1 MDLYLIVKHEN
12 GNLKPLCFRDSYE
25 DALNK
30 VNSLQHT
37 FPKVKFDIYQQE
49 TPLENYDKRSDV

>member
-12 GNLKPLCFRDSYE
+12 GNLKPLCFRDNYE

-30 VNSLQHT
+30 VNSLQRT
-37 FPKVKFDIYQQE
+37 FPKAKFDIYQQE
-49 TPLENYDKRSDV
+49 TPLENYD